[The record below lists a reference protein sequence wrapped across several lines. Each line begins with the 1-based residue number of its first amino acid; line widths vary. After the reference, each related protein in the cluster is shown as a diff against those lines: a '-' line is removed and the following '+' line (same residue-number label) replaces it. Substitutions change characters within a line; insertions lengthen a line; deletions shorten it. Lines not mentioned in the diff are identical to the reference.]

1 MKVVHI
7 VEALEG
13 GVYTYFRDLSNFFGD
28 EEINKTIQTTIIYSG
43 NRNGVSSEKVKS
55 EFSKGV
61 NLISISM
68 VREISPFQDLK
79 SIFKLKKELEKINP
93 DIIHLHSSKAGVL
106 GRIACFLSL
115 KKKKI
120 FYSPH
125 GYAFLRT
132 DISSSARK
140 LYAAI
145 EKSLQQ
151 LFGGTILACGDTEFE
166 IAKKIGPSK
175 LIRNGVDIQEIRQ
188 HFSPHQNTKLT
199 VGILGRITA
208 ARNPKLF
215 NEIALKFTDFNFI
228 WIGDGD
234 LNHLITGPNIQI
246 KGWILDKSI
255 VFKELNSIDVYLQTS
270 LWEGLPIALLEAMV
284 LEKPIIATNII
295 GNKDIVLPNQTGF
308 LFDHI
313 DELDSYF
320 EILKDAQK
328 RLYFGKNAL
337 KRCKELFDKNQNF
350 KQLLTLYQ
358 E

>member
-1 MKVVHI
+1 MKVVHV

-13 GVYTYFRDLSNFFGD
+13 GVYTYFKDLTTFFGN
-28 EEINKTIQTTIIYSG
+28 EENILTTIIYSG
-43 NRNGVSSEKVKS
+43 NRKGIDPSKVKS
-55 EFSKGV
+55 DFSTGV
-61 NLISISM
+61 NLIQISM
-68 VREISPFQDLK
+68 EREISPFKDLK
-79 SIFKLKKELEKINP
+79 SILKLKKELKKINP
-93 DIIHLHSSKAGVL
+93 DIVHLHSSKAGVL
-106 GRIACFLSL
+106 GRIACFFLF

-132 DISSSARK
+132 DISNSARK

-145 EKSLQQ
+145 EKSLQL
-151 LFGGTILACGDTEFE
+151 LFGGTIVACGDTEFE

-199 VGILGRITA
+199 VGILGRITS
-208 ARNPKLF
+208 ARNPELF

-228 WIGDGD
+228 WIGDGE
-234 LNHLITGPNIQI
+234 LNHLITAPNIEI

-255 VFKELNSIDVYLQTS
+255 VFKELNSIDIYLQTS
-270 LWEGLPIALLEAMV
+270 VWEGLPIALLEAMV

-295 GNKDIVLPNQTGF
+295 GNKDIVIPYQTGF
-308 LFDHI
+308 LFDDI
-313 DELDSYF
+313 DELYSYF

-328 RLYFGKNAL
+328 RLYFGQNAF
-337 KRCKELFDKNQNF
+337 KRCKELFNKNQNF
-350 KQLLTLYQ
+350 KQLLALYQ